1 MSEISNKFFA
11 DKAVGALWDVAV
23 SIKRG
28 NPLPL
33 DKDSV
38 VHGLAE
44 LEALKTG
51 AVTYPGQIVAV
62 IEDAVMEGDTIKTP
76 ETTTLYYFDHELNYH
91 EVGKVPVGDEV
102 SIEVKDEVISLRDF
116 GKAYYKYYPESE
128 ENGETVAAHYEKVE
142 VDTTNIWKAG
152 LEPKVVNENG
162 KMVLGWFE
170 PNPTTIEGVNNQVIA
185 LRSDVDALN
194 AAVGVEGDE
203 DTESTG
209 LYAIIEAIKGR
220 VSINETDIADIEK
233 VLNGV
238 PSEGD
243 SEAVKGLIERVDDAE
258 GAIANKADKT
268 YVDEELGKKANSQAM
283 TEALALKAN
292 NSDLELKADKTYVDT
307 ELNKKAV
314 ATEVTE
320 ALALKANS
328 ADVYNKESVY
338 TKAEVE
344 SYVSNQIGSAG
355 HLKREIVEA
364 LPEVASADKD
374 TIYMIE
380 KKGGLLTQD
389 MYEEYMVIQGAWE
402 KIGDTYVD
410 LSNYVTK
417 DTFQPVSDK
426 VTTIEENYVNK
437 TTFEEGLALKSDKT
451 YVDDELGKKADK
463 TQVATDIAT
472 AIAPL
477 AIKTEVEEAINLKAD
492 ASTVQE
498 LSKSLDEHKL
508 AADQSIGLKAD
519 KTYVDEE
526 LAKKANSSTT
536 LNGYGITDAYTK
548 AEVDEALALKA
559 TQEAHDALVLIVN
572 DKANTADVYS
582 KTETNEKFAEKATTL
597 EGYGI
602 TDTYTK
608 AEANK
613 AIEDALKLA
622 TGGESASDV
631 LVALNNY
638 KSENDERVGN
648 AEVRI
653 KALEDAG
660 ADDNT
665 IEAIKVAGSNENL
678 AIVDKTVT
686 IPAAT
691 LTTYGLVK
699 LSAEIGAT
707 EDGALEVKSLNVN
720 KLAQDENDWLILNGG
735 NASI

>member
-38 VHGLAE
+38 VHGLTE
-44 LEALKTG
+44 LEALKTS

-62 IEDAVMEGDTIKTP
+62 IEDAVMDGEVVKTP

-102 SIEVKDEVISLRDF
+102 SIEVENEAISLRDF
-116 GKAYYKYYPESE
+116 GKAYYKYYPEV
-128 ENGETVAAHYEKVE
+128 ENEGETIAAYYEKVE
-142 VDTTNIWKAG
+142 VDAANVWKAG

-185 LRSDVDALN
+185 LRSDVDALSV
-194 AAVGVEGDE
+194 AVGVEGDE

-209 LYAIIEAIKGR
+209 LYAVIDAIKER
-220 VSINETDIADIEK
+220 VSTNENDIVDIKEI
-233 VLNGV
+233 LNGV
-238 PSEGD
+238 SAEGD
-243 SEAVKGLIERVDDAE
+243 SEAVKGLIERVEEAE
-258 GAIANKADKT
+258 GAIAQKADKT
-268 YVDEELGKKANSQAM
+268 YVNDELGKKADSQAM

-292 NSDLELKADKTYVDT
+292 NSDLALKADKNYVDE
-307 ELNKKAV
+307 ELAKKAV
-314 ATEVTE
+314 AAEVSE
-320 ALALKANS
+320 ALGLKADS
-328 ADVYNKESVY
+328 ADVYSKNDVY
-338 TKAEVE
+338 TKTEVE
-344 SYVSNQIGSAG
+344 TYISNQIGSAG
-355 HLKREIVEA
+355 HLKREIVDT
-364 LPEVASADKD
+364 LPDVASADKD

-389 MYEEYMVIQGAWE
+389 MYEEYMVIQEAWE
-402 KIGDTYVD
+402 KIGDTHVD

-417 DTFQPVSDK
+417 DDFNPVSDK
-426 VTTIEENYVNK
+426 VDLIEKNYVN
-437 TTFEEGLALKSDKT
+437 TTVFQQEINLKANKT
-451 YVDDELGKKADK
+451 YVDEEFEKKADK
-463 TQVATDIAT
+463 NQVATDISD

-477 AIKTEVEEAINLKAD
+477 AIKAEVEQAIGLKAD
-492 ASTVQE
+492 TSVVEE
-498 LSKSLDEHKL
+498 LSKNLGEHKI
-508 AADQSIGLKAD
+508 ASEQAISLKAD

-526 LAKKANSSTT
+526 LAKKANNSTT
-536 LNGYGITDAYTK
+536 LSGYGITDAYTK
-548 AEVDEALALKA
+548 TEVDNAITLKASQEALNDLA
-559 TQEAHDALVLIVN
+559 LIVN
-572 DKANTADVYS
+572 DKAKAADVYS
-582 KTETNEKFAEKATTL
+582 QTEANEKFAEKATTL

-602 TDTYTK
+602 TDAYTK

-613 AIEDALKLA
+613 AIEDALRLA

-631 LVALNNY
+631 LLALNNY
-638 KSENDERVGN
+638 KTENDERVGN

-691 LTTYGLVK
+691 LSTHGLVK

-707 EDGALEVKSLNVN
+707 EDGMLEVKALNVN
-720 KLAQDENDWLILNGG
+720 KLSQTEGDWLILNGG